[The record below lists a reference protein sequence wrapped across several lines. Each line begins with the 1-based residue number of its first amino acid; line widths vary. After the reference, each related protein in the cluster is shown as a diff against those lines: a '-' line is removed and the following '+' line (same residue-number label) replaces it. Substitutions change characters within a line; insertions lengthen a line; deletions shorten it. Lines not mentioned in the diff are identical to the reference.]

1 MKLLTAL
8 AGLLLFAVP
17 LSAETY
23 SWVDDNG
30 TYNFTEDYSRVPQKY
45 RKNVGTRGNMD
56 GRPAADSRTSVPDS
70 RVPAAA
76 PQKGKED
83 VKQAADDNG
92 LFGGKK
98 PEAWQQEMRPLYAE
112 VKRLEQLLVELESL
126 IKNPVG
132 ISKSRFDGLPQE
144 FRDTQKQ
151 YGQTLKRYNELND
164 EANKTGLPTEFR
176 K

>member
-23 SWVDDNG
+23 SWVDENG

-45 RKNVGTRGNMD
+45 RKNVGTRGDMY
-56 GRPAADSRTSVPDS
+56 GRPADPRASVPDS
-70 RVPAAA
+70 RGTAAA
-76 PQKGKED
+76 PKKGKENIQ
-83 VKQAADDNG
+83 QAAGDNG

-98 PEAWQQEMRPLYAE
+98 PEAWLQEMRPLYVE
-112 VKRLEQLLVELESL
+112 VKRLEQLLAEQDSK
-126 IKNPVG
+126 IRNPAG

-151 YGQTLKRYNELND
+151 YNQTLKRYNELND
-164 EANKTGLPTEFR
+164 EANKVGLPAEFR